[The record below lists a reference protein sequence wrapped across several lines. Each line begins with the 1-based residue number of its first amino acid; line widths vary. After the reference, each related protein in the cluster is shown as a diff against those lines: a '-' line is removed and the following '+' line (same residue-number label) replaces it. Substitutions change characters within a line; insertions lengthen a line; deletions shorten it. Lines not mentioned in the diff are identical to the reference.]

1 MQTIFNLSQA
11 EVENL
16 LKDHETEEVSIQV
29 QMSKS
34 ENLPSTV
41 TEEPS
46 QFDSQ
51 FGESQ
56 LGDTSGKF
64 LIAYDRRSLPFR
76 VKGRTWYHS
85 NRLDELIRLHPLDR
99 HKMAPVRRDRRSK
112 VKILENHH
120 WAAQT

>member
-64 LIAYDRRSLPFR
+64 LIAHDRRSLPFR
-76 VKGRTWYHS
+76 VKGRVWYHS
-85 NRLDELIRLHPLDR
+85 NRFDELIRLHPLGR
-99 HKMAPVRRDRRSK
+99 HKMVPVRRDRPSFWL
-112 VKILENHH
+112 IC
-120 WAAQT
+120 

>member
-56 LGDTSGKF
+56 LGDTSGRFFYNQNILFKF
-64 LIAYDRRSLPFR
+64 FVHCGRQR
-76 VKGRTWYHS
+76 VSTYMKTQKRNSVGANS
-85 NRLDELIRLHPLDR
+85 IRNDTF
-99 HKMAPVRRDRRSK
+99 
-112 VKILENHH
+112 N
-120 WAAQT
+120 TN

>member
-1 MQTIFNLSQA
+1 MQSIFNISQA

-56 LGDTSGKF
+56 LGDTSGGFDIIK
-64 LIAYDRRSLPFR
+64 I
-76 VKGRTWYHS
+76 
-85 NRLDELIRLHPLDR
+85 
-99 HKMAPVRRDRRSK
+99 KMIYLCYIDVGDN
-112 VKILENHH
+112 LC
-120 WAAQT
+120 W

>member
-1 MQTIFNLSQA
+1 MQSIFNISQA

-56 LGDTSGKF
+56 LGDTSGTF
-64 LIAYDRRSLPFR
+64 PYIQNQNIFFVASMLVADISSHQHHCHQSR
-76 VKGRTWYHS
+76 
-85 NRLDELIRLHPLDR
+85 PL
-99 HKMAPVRRDRRSK
+99 
-112 VKILENHH
+112 L
-120 WAAQT
+120 

>member
-1 MQTIFNLSQA
+1 MQNIFNISQA

-16 LKDHETEEVSIQV
+16 LKDHDTEEVSIQV

-41 TEEPS
+41 AEEPS

-56 LGDTSGKF
+56 LGDTSGEF
-64 LIAYDRRSLPFR
+64 LYTLNKTFFGDSYID
-76 VKGRTWYHS
+76 
-85 NRLDELIRLHPLDR
+85 DE
-99 HKMAPVRRDRRSK
+99 
-112 VKILENHH
+112 
-120 WAAQT
+120 

>member
-1 MQTIFNLSQA
+1 MYSYIFNALKMQTIFNLSQA

-56 LGDTSGKF
+56 LGDTSGRF
-64 LIAYDRRSLPFR
+64 FYNQNIAFF
-76 VKGRTWYHS
+76 VH
-85 NRLDELIRLHPLDR
+85 
-99 HKMAPVRRDRRSK
+99 
-112 VKILENHH
+112 
-120 WAAQT
+120 

>member
-64 LIAYDRRSLPFR
+64 LIAYDRRCRFELR
-76 VKGRTWYHS
+76 VGPGIIRTDLTS
-85 NRLDELIRLHPLDR
+85 
-99 HKMAPVRRDRRSK
+99 
-112 VKILENHH
+112 
-120 WAAQT
+120 

>member
-1 MQTIFNLSQA
+1 MQSIFNISQA

-56 LGDTSGKF
+56 LGDTSGTFPYIQNQIIFFGCIDVGGGCFKSPTSLSPIF
-64 LIAYDRRSLPFR
+64 L
-76 VKGRTWYHS
+76 
-85 NRLDELIRLHPLDR
+85 
-99 HKMAPVRRDRRSK
+99 
-112 VKILENHH
+112 
-120 WAAQT
+120 

>member
-1 MQTIFNLSQA
+1 MDEIWLVGNNVTYLYIFNDIKMQTIFNLSQA

-64 LIAYDRRSLPFR
+64 LIAYDQSSA
-76 VKGRTWYHS
+76 K
-85 NRLDELIRLHPLDR
+85 
-99 HKMAPVRRDRRSK
+99 
-112 VKILENHH
+112 
-120 WAAQT
+120 

>member
-1 MQTIFNLSQA
+1 MNIISIVMYSYIFNALKMQNIFNISQA

-56 LGDTSGKF
+56 LGDTSGGF
-64 LIAYDRRSLPFR
+64 S
-76 VKGRTWYHS
+76 
-85 NRLDELIRLHPLDR
+85 
-99 HKMAPVRRDRRSK
+99 
-112 VKILENHH
+112 
-120 WAAQT
+120 